1 MALLEEMEEQGNFLF
16 KYRGELP
23 IIIILVGIAIFVF
36 DKYTSVTPLEIS
48 NSTYLIALVVSL
60 LGQGIRILTVGYT
73 PKNTSGRNTE
83 QQLADVLNTTGI
95 YSTVRHPLYVGNFF
109 MSLGV
114 VLLIDN
120 YWFAIIFTFFY
131 WIYYERIMF
140 AEEQFLR
147 GKFGQ
152 PYVDWSN
159 QTNAFIPSP
168 KKWKK
173 PNIPFSWKKVIT
185 KEKNCV
191 LSMFL
196 LFLVFATINQYF
208 INGEL
213 ITDKSWIL
221 YGVAGSLV
229 YYLTVKT
236 LQKTTQIFDSVF
248 Q

>member
-1 MALLEEMEEQGNFLF
+1 MALLEEMEKQGNFLF
-16 KYRGELP
+16 KHRGELP
-23 IIIILVGIAIFVF
+23 LIIILIGLAIFVF
-36 DKYTSVTPLEIS
+36 DRYTAATLLEIS
-48 NSTYLIALVVSL
+48 NSTYLVALGVSL
-60 LGQGIRILTVGYT
+60 LGQLIRILTVGHT

-83 QQLADVLNTTGI
+83 KQLADVLNTTGI

-131 WIYYERIMF
+131 WLYYERIMF

-159 QTNAFIPSP
+159 QTRAFIPSL
-168 KKWKK
+168 KNWKK
-173 PNIPFSWKKVIT
+173 STIPFSWKKVIT

-196 LFLVFATINQYF
+196 LFLIFATINQYF
-208 INGEL
+208 IDGEFV
-213 ITDKSWIL
+213 TSKQWIL
-221 YGVAGSLV
+221 YGTAGSLT
-229 YYLTVKT
+229 YYVTVKM
-236 LQKTTQIFDSVF
+236 LQKTTHIFDSVF

>member
-1 MALLEEMEEQGNFLF
+1 MALLEEMEEQGNYLF

-23 IIIILVGIAIFVF
+23 ILIILVGITIFVF
-36 DKYTSVTPLEIS
+36 DRYNSIAQLEIS
-48 NSTYLIALVVSL
+48 NSTYFVAFGVSL
-60 LGQGIRILTVGYT
+60 LGQFIRILTVGYT

-83 QQLADVLNTTGI
+83 EQLADVLNTTGI
-95 YSTVRHPLYVGNFF
+95 YSIVRHPLYVGNYF

-120 YWFAIIFTFFY
+120 YWFAIIFTLFY
-131 WIYYERIMF
+131 WLYYERIMF

-152 PYVDWSN
+152 SYVDWSN
-159 QTNAFIPSP
+159 QTSAFVPSL
-168 KKWKK
+168 KNWKK

-208 INGEL
+208 LNGGL
-213 ITDKSWIL
+213 VTNKVWIL
-221 YGVAGSLV
+221 YGAAGSLT
-229 YYLTVKT
+229 YYVAVKT
-236 LQKTTQIFDSVF
+236 LQKTTHVFDSVF